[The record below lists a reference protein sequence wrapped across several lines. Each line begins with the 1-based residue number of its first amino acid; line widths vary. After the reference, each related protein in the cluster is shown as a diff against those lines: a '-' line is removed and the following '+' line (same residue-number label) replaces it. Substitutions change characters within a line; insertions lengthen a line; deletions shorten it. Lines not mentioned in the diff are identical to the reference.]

1 MTRGILFFMVPF
13 VVGMALGI
21 LNYAG
26 LWCTAQ
32 NLSAIKRPMLLILV
46 SFVVRMGITLF
57 AFYLVMD
64 GRWEKLVACTVGFF
78 LVRHTLV
85 RRLRP
90 EKHI

>member
-1 MTRGILFFMVPF
+1 MRGILFFMVPF

-21 LNYAG
+21 INYAG

-32 NLSAIKRPMLLILV
+32 GISAIKRPTLLILV
-46 SFVVRMGITLF
+46 SFAVRTGITLY

-64 GRWEKLVACTVGFF
+64 GRWEKLVACTMGFF
-78 LVRHTLV
+78 LVRHILV

-90 EKHI
+90 EKQI